1 MADVVP
7 HFEELAVHRAQ
18 LRSMQREVDNAMLR
32 LNHVEEKLIEFR
44 GRRRMLIWVGCILVA
59 LANIFAWSWSCGSA
73 FHISF

>member
-18 LRSMQREVDNAMLR
+18 LRSMQREIDTLMVRMI
-32 LNHVEEKLIEFR
+32 HVEEKLIELR
-44 GRRRMLIWVGCILVA
+44 GRRRMLISVGFILLA
-59 LANIFAWSWSCGSA
+59 LGNLFAWSWSCGSA